1 MTEKTHKLSGWKR
14 IAEGYGNW
22 RIVPTDDSGDRI
34 VAFMS
39 RHSWANLP
47 NDNRADADKDRVV
60 LVSGDPL
67 PEWAI
72 EWLTAVNAKSCAS
85 GRQALRDAINDA
97 DWAQD
102 RRDSDGY

>member
-1 MTEKTHKLSGWKR
+1 MITHTHKISGWQR

-22 RIVPTDDSGDRI
+22 RIVPTDRTGDRI

-47 NDNRADADKDRVV
+47 NDDRANIDQDRIV

-67 PEWAI
+67 PAWAVD
-72 EWLTAVNAKSCAS
+72 WLTKANAKSCDR
-85 GRQALRDAINDA
+85 GRAAFEAAIADA
-97 DWAQD
+97 DWHQAS
-102 RRDSDGY
+102 REGW